1 MGALNDCQRIV
12 DGKVFPEKRLT
23 RIFAEAIL
31 ELKAILEKPQPK
43 SKAKSKPRKKVDPY
57 SASGVGL

>member
-31 ELKAILEKPQPK
+31 ELKAILEKPVPK
-43 SKAKSKPRKKVDPY
+43 PKSKPRKKVDPY
-57 SASGVGL
+57 SHSGEGL

>member
-23 RIFAEAIL
+23 KIFAEAIL
-31 ELKAILEKPQPK
+31 ELKAILEKPVPK
-43 SKAKSKPRKKVDPY
+43 SKAKKKAKKKAEPTQQWERT
-57 SASGVGL
+57 